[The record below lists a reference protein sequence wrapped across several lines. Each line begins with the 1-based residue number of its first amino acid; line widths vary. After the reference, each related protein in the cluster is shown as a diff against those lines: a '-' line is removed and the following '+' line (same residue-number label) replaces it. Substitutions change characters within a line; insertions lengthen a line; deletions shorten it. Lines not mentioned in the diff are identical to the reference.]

1 MRAHDPPL
9 TPVYCPPTVSVQFNE
24 NYYGMKH
31 ELIELI
37 TSEQIVVDLNDDHV
51 FKTCKLSELRT
62 ESKTVVFFPDY
73 LLQVQSQQQLIN
85 LLDLAIYVRNVSF
98 FILVLIHL
106 RRASIRLGFIE
117 RENKVLKISGPW
129 KEGIR
134 YALQVSHN
142 AHYDAI
148 FERQFSDLRQHADK
162 PLDEFI
168 DVLCDNFARYQR
180 FADGAYQIVPTD
192 KQKAFLH
199 HIVTAEECF
208 HFSEVG
214 SGKTKVILPLLCQL
228 FLSNNVE
235 AHKHLSRGGA
245 PKHVLVVLVP
255 EHLVPDARAQ
265 VFRYC
270 LSLDFKQEYRVYDDI
285 MALLHEDVQLGPRGA
300 PGGSRNGNGSS
311 GSVRGAPPMK
321 QIFISSFNQFKKALT
336 YDDICAKVR
345 PAQFT
350 EYVRGLALTQAFLL
364 LPGLW
369 K

>member
-1 MRAHDPPL
+1 
-9 TPVYCPPTVSVQFNE
+9 
-24 NYYGMKH
+24 MKH

-37 TSEQIVVDLNDDHV
+37 TSEQILVDLNDEHV
-51 FKTCKLSELRT
+51 FKTCRLSELRT

-98 FILVLIHL
+98 FILVLVYL

-117 RENKVLKISGPW
+117 RENKVVKITGPW
-129 KEGIR
+129 KEAIR
-134 YALQVSHN
+134 YALHRSPN

-148 FERQFSDLRQHADK
+148 FERQFFDLRQHADK
-162 PLDEFI
+162 PLAEFI
-168 DVLCDNFARYQR
+168 GVLCDNFTRYQR

-192 KQKAFLH
+192 KQKAFLR

-245 PKHVLVVLVP
+245 SKHVLVVLVP

-270 LSLDFKQEYRVYDDI
+270 LALDFKQEYRVYDDI
-285 MALLHEDVQLGPRGA
+285 MALLHDDVQLGSREAAVPRY
-300 PGGSRNGNGSS
+300 GSGGNGGAGV
-311 GSVRGAPPMK
+311 GSVPPMK

-336 YDDICAKVR
+336 YDSICAKVR
-345 PAQFT
+345 PACL
-350 EYVRGLALTQAFLL
+350 VVGDDGCCCCCWSWWWWWWWWWWRCC
-364 LPGLW
+364 
-369 K
+369 